1 MLLRSFLRLSVRS
14 LLMVAALVFA
24 GAAQAVP
31 ETPEEFVK
39 VFQSGNQ
46 LEQEKAAQAL
56 EWAGLSS
63 PQLFDLVEA
72 AALKSLPQA
81 TDKVTI
87 NYVAHLTKA
96 LGYSGNEKYRATIE
110 KIIAEAP
117 HKKLRKYAEQAL
129 PNLAVYAKLN
139 PLIAPKAWP
148 AATHPTLNQR
158 FANMLKSDNSELI
171 LLASKRIHHSQDYQP
186 ELLALL
192 NSTIEKNYQ
201 QTLDRARLDAIA
213 WAVRALAGSRNLEY
227 KPTIE
232 KVAAEATDKKL
243 RKYAT
248 KYLGY
253 YGK

>member
-1 MLLRSFLRLSVRS
+1 MLLSR
-14 LLMVAALVFA
+14 LLMIAALVFT
-24 GAAQAVP
+24 GVAQAAP

-39 VFQSGNQ
+39 VFQSGSQ
-46 LEQEKAAQAL
+46 LEQERAAKEL

-72 AALKSLPQA
+72 NALKSLPQA

-117 HKKLRKYAEQAL
+117 HKKLRKHAEQAL

-171 LLASKRIHHSQDYQP
+171 LLASKRVHYSQDYQL
-186 ELLALL
+186 EVLVLL
-192 NSTIEKNYQ
+192 NSTIQKNYQ
-201 QTLDRARLDAIA
+201 QTLDDERLEAIA
-213 WAVRALAGSRNLEY
+213 WATRALAGSRNLEY
-227 KPTIE
+227 KPTVE
-232 KVAAEATDKKL
+232 KVAAEAADKKL

>member
-1 MLLRSFLRLSVRS
+1 MI
-14 LLMVAALVFA
+14 AALVFT
-24 GAAQAVP
+24 GVAQAAP

-39 VFQSGNQ
+39 VFQSGSQ
-46 LEQEKAAQAL
+46 LEQERAAKEL

-72 AALKSLPQA
+72 NALKSLPQA

-117 HKKLRKYAEQAL
+117 HKKLRKHAEQAL

-171 LLASKRIHHSQDYQP
+171 LLASKRVHYSQDYQL
-186 ELLALL
+186 EVLVLL
-192 NSTIEKNYQ
+192 NSTIQKNYQ
-201 QTLDRARLDAIA
+201 QTLDDERLEAIA
-213 WAVRALAGSRNLEY
+213 WATRALAGSRNLEY
-227 KPTIE
+227 KPTVE
-232 KVAAEATDKKL
+232 KVAAEAADKKL

>member
-1 MLLRSFLRLSVRS
+1 
-14 LLMVAALVFA
+14 MVAALVVSGF
-24 GAAQAVP
+24 AQAQP
-31 ETPEEFVK
+31 ATPEEFVK
-39 VFQSGNQ
+39 VFQSGSQ
-46 LEQEKAAQAL
+46 LEQERAAKEL

-72 AALKSLPQA
+72 NALKSLPNA

-117 HKKLRKYAEQAL
+117 HKKLRKHAEQAL

-171 LLASKRIHHSQDYQP
+171 LLASKRIHYSQDYQP
-186 ELLALL
+186 ELLVLL
-192 NSTIEKNYQ
+192 NSTAEKNYQ
-201 QTLDRARLDAIA
+201 QTLDGERLEAIA
-213 WAVRALAGSRNLEY
+213 WVVRALAGSRNLDY
-227 KPTIE
+227 KPTVE